1 MMNGKIV
8 KRSALLLLVAI
19 SIYACAQRTGDVPEI
34 LPETDGREGLL
45 LSPVGET
52 IPLVDISPGRAPE
65 PVRTWIEGC
74 RQLFARPFTD
84 TFEHE
89 GYTYIF
95 VARGERP
102 TGGYDVSIREARRT
116 EGDTIEV
123 RVTFTRPAPDM
134 MVTQAITY
142 PFDVA
147 AIPHT
152 GVAIRIL
159 PDGNDRPV
167 PLTRLR
173 GTDRMPAIVAQSD
186 VIKVFVP
193 KPGEHV
199 EGSVRLAGIAMLSEA
214 ILYYRLASEAGDV
227 YTIGS
232 TPTAVP
238 FEWGYFET
246 MVQLPDGIDDTV
258 YLILYRYDQSES
270 AESDH
275 VRIPLHIVR

>member
-1 MMNGKIV
+1 MNGINV

-19 SIYACAQRTGDVPEI
+19 SMYACAQRTGDVPEI

-45 LSPVGET
+45 LPPVGET
-52 IPLVDISPGRAPE
+52 IPIVDVSPGRAPE
-65 PVRTWIEGC
+65 PVRTWLEGC
-74 RQLFARPFTD
+74 RQLSARPFTD

-89 GYTYIF
+89 GHTYIF

-102 TGGYDVSIREARRT
+102 TGGYDVSIRGAIRT
-116 EGDTIEV
+116 DEDTIEV

-159 PDGNDRPV
+159 SDGNDRPV
-167 PLTRLR
+167 PLTRLH
-173 GTDRMPAIVAQSD
+173 GTDLLPAIVAQSD
-186 VIKVFVP
+186 VIKVFAP

-199 EGSVRLAGIAMLSEA
+199 EESVRLAGIALLSEA
-214 ILYYRLASEAGDV
+214 ILYYRLTSEAGEV

-238 FEWGYFET
+238 LAWSYFET
-246 MVQLPDGIDDTV
+246 TVQLPAGIDDTA

-270 AESDH
+270 VESDH
-275 VRIPLHIVR
+275 IRIPLHIVR